1 MKRFLAALIVLVAA
15 CSGATRSV
23 TAPLPGVDPSVL
35 LTNQSYDTVLV
46 IWGLDT
52 GGFDTVRIAPYAQS
66 VCTRWTQTFD
76 SVYLKLTTVYSAQDS
91 LYGVPAAPTLTEP
104 WLHFAQYPYYFQ
116 TDTLIATSNPGM
128 PGQFIQ
134 HIAATE
140 C

>member
-1 MKRFLAALIVLVAA
+1 MKPISLVLAILLAA
-15 CSGATRSV
+15 CSGATKSV
-23 TAPLPGVDPSVL
+23 TAPPAGVDPSVL

-91 LYGVPAAPTLTEP
+91 IYGVPAAPTLTEP

-116 TDTLIATSNPGM
+116 VDTLLAQIQPAM
-128 PGQFIQ
+128 PEYFVS
-134 HIAATE
+134 HIVATE